1 MKKLNLK
8 VDQEREREEKLAYI
22 DKKQKRFNASFMDL
36 EAQRK
41 SRALNTIQAK
51 TSRGKIPA

>member
-8 VDQEREREEKLAYI
+8 VDQERQREEKLTYI

-41 SRALNTIQAK
+41 SRALNTI
-51 TSRGKIPA
+51 